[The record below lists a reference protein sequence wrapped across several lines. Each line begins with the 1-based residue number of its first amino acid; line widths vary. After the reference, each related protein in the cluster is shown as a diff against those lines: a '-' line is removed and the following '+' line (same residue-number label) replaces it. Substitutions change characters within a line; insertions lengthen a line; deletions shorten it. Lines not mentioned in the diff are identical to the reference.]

1 VVRTHKE
8 VLNITT
14 RKRTQLINVTSQV
27 RDIVGRSRVRDG
39 LLSLYVSHTTSG
51 ILINENEAGL
61 KEDIE
66 KALEKLFPKGG
77 KYLHNRVDS
86 NADAHLKSTFLG
98 STLTLPVTGGS
109 LHLGMWQSIFF
120 AEFDGPRNRSL
131 TVMVIGE

>member
-1 VVRTHKE
+1 MRTHKE

-51 ILINENEAGL
+51 ILINENEEGL

-66 KALEKLFPKGG
+66 KSLEKLFPKGG
-77 KYLHNRVDS
+77 KYLHNRVDN
-86 NADAHLKSTFLG
+86 NADAHLKSTFMG

-109 LHLGMWQSIFF
+109 LHLGMWQSIFV
-120 AEFDGPRNRSL
+120 AEFDGPRNRNL

>member
-1 VVRTHKE
+1 MRTHKE

-14 RKRTQLINVTSQV
+14 QKRTQLINVTSQV
-27 RDIVGRSRVRDG
+27 RDIVGRSRIRDG

-66 KALEKLFPKGG
+66 KSLEKLFPKGG
-77 KYLHNRVDS
+77 KYLHNRIDN

-98 STLTLPVTGGS
+98 STLTFPVTGGS
-109 LHLGMWQSIFF
+109 LRLGMWQSIFF
-120 AEFDGPRNRSL
+120 AEFDGPRNRNL